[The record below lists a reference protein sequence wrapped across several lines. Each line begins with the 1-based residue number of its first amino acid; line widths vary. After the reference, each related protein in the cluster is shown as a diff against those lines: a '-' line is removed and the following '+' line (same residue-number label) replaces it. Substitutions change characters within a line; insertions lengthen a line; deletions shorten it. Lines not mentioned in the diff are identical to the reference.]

1 MLCCSLL
8 LALAVPAAAQEL
20 DCNVTIDMEQLTSEA
35 RENLAEFVSQI
46 RQYMNG
52 YHWTKEGID
61 GDKIQ
66 CTVQI
71 KFVGASSEN
80 HYTAQAFIGSQR
92 QIYRL
97 GKNSAM
103 LRVLDE
109 KWEFQYIRN
118 QSLNHDEYRFD
129 PLLSFLDFYGNLIIG
144 YEFDSYKPSDG
155 TQFFQKALDIVNKS
169 RSAGSA
175 GAGWEASPRAT
186 FSRGQLVDELLN
198 PKFEDFRE
206 AVFQYH
212 FKGLDLLYKNGVKA
226 RKNVLSSMEMIAK
239 VLEKVNQN
247 SLAIRLFFDTKAPEI
262 ADVFKD
268 DPDRETILTR
278 LGKID
283 PAHQSDY
290 DETLSKGK

>member
-1 MLCCSLL
+1 
-8 LALAVPAAAQEL
+8 
-20 DCNVTIDMEQLTSEA
+20 
-35 RENLAEFVSQI
+35 
-46 RQYMNG
+46 
-52 YHWTKEGID
+52 
-61 GDKIQ
+61 
-66 CTVQI
+66 
-71 KFVGASSEN
+71 
-80 HYTAQAFIGSQR
+80 
-92 QIYRL
+92 
-97 GKNSAM
+97 
-103 LRVLDE
+103 
-109 KWEFQYIRN
+109 
-118 QSLNHDEYRFD
+118 
-129 PLLSFLDFYGNLIIG
+129 
-144 YEFDSYKPSDG
+144 
-155 TQFFQKALDIVNKS
+155 
-169 RSAGSA
+169 
-175 GAGWEASPRAT
+175 
-186 FSRGQLVDELLN
+186 LLN